1 VRNIRR
7 RDFSNA
13 GINGMRRFLL
23 AGMLGVAAAVL
34 PPDLHAQGRP
44 ITIEEFLTLDRVS
57 EPQISPDG
65 RWVAYTVTTTDL
77 QANARTSDLWLVSTE
92 GGAPRQLSDRRRGG
106 RSARWSPDGSQIA
119 YITARGGTPQVWVY
133 RVSSQ
138 RSRPLTSLSTGADGV
153 IWSPTGT
160 HLAFVSEVYPECGD
174 DGCNAARA
182 AEAEGTG
189 TTARI
194 YDELLYRH
202 WNAWED
208 GLRSHL
214 FVVAATGGPV
224 VDVTVG
230 KDYDVPVPPFGGS
243 GDYAFLPDGQ
253 RLVFTTKVGTDQAWQ
268 TNTDLYLVGIQG
280 GEPELLTRSLPGADQ
295 HPSPSPD
302 GRLLAFLSQERARF
316 EADRWRLMVLDLAT
330 RSIREVLPRF
340 DRSVSSIHWTPD
352 GEGFVLEAQ
361 DRQRG
366 AVYRATLGG
375 RIEQGLAWGNSGQL
389 SLAADGNVAVLVN
402 DAIDRPGQVFVWNV
416 AAGGPPTQLTFLN
429 AAVLDSLSMHGA
441 EEISWVGADGNTV
454 HGLMVKPP
462 QYRPGRR
469 YPLVVMIHG
478 GPQGAWEDN
487 FHSRWNAQMFAA
499 GGYVTVLLNPR
510 GSTGFGQR
518 FTDQISKDWGGKVFI
533 DIMSGVEHA
542 ARFPF
547 VDSTRIA
554 AVGGSYG
561 GYMVNWINGNS
572 NRFDALVSHAGIFNL
587 EAFYGATEELWF
599 PEWEFGGPPWED
611 RTYYEQWSPHR
622 FARNFKTP
630 TLVIHGARDY
640 RVPDTQGLQMFT
652 ALRRQGVPARLVYF
666 PDEGHW
672 IGKPQNQRLWW
683 SEVGAWLERYLTPG
697 PPGP

>member
-1 VRNIRR
+1 MHNIRR
-7 RDFSNA
+7 RNFSYA
-13 GINGMRRFLL
+13 GIFGMRRFLL
-23 AGMLGVAAAVL
+23 AGALGVAAAVV
-34 PPDLHAQGRP
+34 PQGLHAQGRP
-44 ITIEEFLTLDRVS
+44 ITIDEFLTLDRVA

-65 RWVAYTVTTTDL
+65 RWVVYTVTTTDL
-77 QANARTSDLWLVSTE
+77 PANARTSDLWIVSTE
-92 GGAPRQLSDRRRGG
+92 GGSPRQLTDRRRGG
-106 RSARWSPDGSQIA
+106 RSAQWSPDGAQIA
-119 YITARGGTPQVWVY
+119 YITTRGGTPQVWIY
-133 RVSSQ
+133 RLSSQ
-138 RSRPLTSLSTGADGV
+138 RSRQLTSLSTGADGV

-160 HLAFVSEVYPECGD
+160 HLAFVSEVYPECAD

-182 AEAEGTG
+182 AEAEGKG

-202 WNAWED
+202 WNVWED

-214 FVVAATGGPV
+214 FVVSATGGAPL
-224 VDVTVG
+224 DVTAG

-316 EADRWRLMVLDLAT
+316 EADRWRLMVLDLST
-330 RSIREVLPRF
+330 RSIREILPRF

-352 GEGFVLEAQ
+352 GEGFVLVAQ
-361 DRQRG
+361 DQQREV
-366 AVYRATLGG
+366 VYHATLGG
-375 RIEQGLAWGNSGQL
+375 RIEQRLAWGNSGQL
-389 SLAADGNVAVLVN
+389 SLSADGTQAALVN
-402 DAIDRPGQVFVWNV
+402 DAIDRPGQVFAWNV

-429 AAVLDSLSMHGA
+429 AAVLDSVAMYGA
-441 EEISWVGADGNTV
+441 EDISWVGADGNTV
-454 HGLMVKPP
+454 HGMLVKPP

-510 GSTGFGQR
+510 GSTGYGQR
-518 FTDQISKDWGGKVFI
+518 FTDQISKDWGGKVYI
-533 DIMSGVEHA
+533 DLMSGVEHA

-572 NRFDALVSHAGIFNL
+572 NRFDALISHAGIFNL

-672 IGKPQNQRLWW
+672 IARPQNQRLWW
-683 SEVGAWLERYLTPG
+683 SEVGAWLERYLSPGRPG
-697 PPGP
+697 P